1 MFVYFFAGELSL
13 TQTYGNKSM
22 SVSERA
28 NEKKSESIITNP
40 LFDIARSPQ
49 PAVADGKETELKFGE
64 FGDSEY
70 GEKKFGDEEKEP
82 DVTVKVNL
90 SAMDA
95 Q

>member
-1 MFVYFFAGELSL
+1 
-13 TQTYGNKSM
+13 M
-22 SVSERA
+22 SVSERES
-28 NEKKSESIITNP
+28 EKKSESIISNP

-49 PAVADGKETELKFGE
+49 PAIADGKETELKFGE

-70 GEKKFGDEEKEP
+70 GERKFGDEEKEP
-82 DVTVKVNL
+82 DVIVKVNL